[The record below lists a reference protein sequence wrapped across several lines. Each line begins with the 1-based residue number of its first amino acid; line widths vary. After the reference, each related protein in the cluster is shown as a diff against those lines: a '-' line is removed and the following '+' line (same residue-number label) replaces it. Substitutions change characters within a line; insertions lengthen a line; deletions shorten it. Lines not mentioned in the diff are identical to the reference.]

1 MYRGRVRLLARLV
14 SGGAICAGVL
24 LATPASDLAAR
35 PSQSCGVT
43 GALPAAPESR
53 PHYALVVRVH
63 RGLKLVTGT
72 LTVTFRAPLD
82 HGTDRLVFRLWPNGP
97 RYATVG
103 ARLAVSRVRAG
114 EGASVSRPDPT
125 TLVVSKAL
133 GAGQPAVASMSWR
146 LVLPRKKGLRLKGG
160 GDSIRLG
167 SFFPLLAWDGS
178 DWARDAPTTLAAAE
192 AWTSP
197 TADFD
202 VRVTQPPGLRVLA
215 SGRRVGPGRW
225 QARAVRDFTLA
236 AGRFDLITGTAR
248 VPAPV
253 RVTVGVEKT
262 AGKRKSP
269 QAFLRS
275 AIASLQRYSAL
286 YRPYPWRTYTMVG
299 MADLPEIAGGLEYP
313 TLVYQPAASE
323 NAAHETAHQ
332 WFYSL
337 VGNDQ
342 AHDPWLDEGLATW
355 AESAVNGAP
364 PFEHAT
370 IPPESANR
378 IGQPMSYW
386 DRLGE
391 RRYFLGAYLQSYRAL
406 LSLGPRPEVDCAL
419 RRYVLNQ
426 AYRVARPRDLLLALQ
441 GFFPD
446 AEQKLEGF
454 GATF

>member
-146 LVLPRKKGLRLKGG
+146 LVLPRKKGLRLKDGG
-160 GDSIRLG
+160 
-167 SFFPLLAWDGS
+167 

-225 QARAVRDFTLA
+225 
-236 AGRFDLITGTAR
+236 
-248 VPAPV
+248 
-253 RVTVGVEKT
+253 
-262 AGKRKSP
+262 
-269 QAFLRS
+269 
-275 AIASLQRYSAL
+275 
-286 YRPYPWRTYTMVG
+286 
-299 MADLPEIAGGLEYP
+299 
-313 TLVYQPAASE
+313 
-323 NAAHETAHQ
+323 
-332 WFYSL
+332 
-337 VGNDQ
+337 
-342 AHDPWLDEGLATW
+342 
-355 AESAVNGAP
+355 
-364 PFEHAT
+364 
-370 IPPESANR
+370 
-378 IGQPMSYW
+378 
-386 DRLGE
+386 
-391 RRYFLGAYLQSYRAL
+391 
-406 LSLGPRPEVDCAL
+406 
-419 RRYVLNQ
+419 
-426 AYRVARPRDLLLALQ
+426 
-441 GFFPD
+441 
-446 AEQKLEGF
+446 
-454 GATF
+454 